1 MQAWQGIPEAEL
13 ERPKGLGW
21 LLLTFRLALIAST
34 ILTMFIPL
42 IILRTVGKKN
52 AGQLIVKLACMGS
65 LFFMGIRLIKVGKPM
80 QYAGAVVAN
89 HSSWLDIFIL
99 NAAQKVYF
107 VSKTEVRKWPFIG
120 MIAKHVG
127 TVFIRRLRSDAIN
140 QKNVFLERIFLGD
153 KLLFFPEGTS
163 TDGRRVLP
171 FKSSLFAAFFEKGA
185 LELTWIQPVTV
196 NYVAPKS
203 KRRNWYGWWAEMGFF
218 AAFIMVLS
226 EWKQGSV
233 ELIFHDPLSVAEFSD
248 RKELALAAEAA
259 VFAGLKLR

>member
-1 MQAWQGIPEAEL
+1 M
-13 ERPKGLGW
+13 
-21 LLLTFRLALIAST
+21 
-34 ILTMFIPL
+34 
-42 IILRTVGKKN
+42 
-52 AGQLIVKLACMGS
+52 
-65 LFFMGIRLIKVGKPM
+65 
-80 QYAGAVVAN
+80 VAN
-89 HSSWLDIFIL
+89 HSSWLDIFVL

-107 VSKTEVRKWPFIG
+107 VSKAEVREWPFIG

-140 QKNVFLERIFLGD
+140 QKNIFLERIFLGD

-185 LELTWIQPVTV
+185 LESTWIQPVTV

>member
-21 LLLTFRLALIAST
+21 LVLTFRLALIAST

-89 HSSWLDIFIL
+89 HSK
-99 NAAQKVYF
+99 A
-107 VSKTEVRKWPFIG
+107 EVRKWPFIG
-120 MIAKHVG
+120 MIARHVG
-127 TVFIRRLRSDAIN
+127 TVFIRRMRSDAIS
-140 QKNVFLERIFLGD
+140 QKNVFVERISQGD

-171 FKSSLFAAFFEKGA
+171 FKSSLFAAFFEKSV
-185 LELTWIQPVTV
+185 LEVTWIQPVTV
-196 NYVAPKS
+196 NYVAPKF

-218 AAFIMVLS
+218 ASFIMILS
-226 EWKQGSV
+226 ESKQGSV
-233 ELIFHDPLSVAEFSD
+233 ELIFHEPLSVDEFSD

-259 VFAGLKLR
+259 VFAGLNLR